1 MWDSSKILGLNGSIV
16 LTVIVHKKKTE
27 RQAKYKQTIWY
38 IYVKSGYPG
47 YDWDFCFAS
56 TGVNWHMVRILHY
69 LSNNI

>member
-1 MWDSSKILGLNGSIV
+1 MRFLKNIGPQWFNRFDGYCPQ
-16 LTVIVHKKKTE
+16 KKTD

-47 YDWDFCFAS
+47 YDWDFCSAS